1 DQRDETDDERAY
13 SYVSRHVN
21 KSALERVVAV
31 NFEIVRLVRSQS
43 TRNAHGTDAAIERPI
58 VGILRERLRRDVD
71 GAFRFA
77 VVLEEARD
85 RHDHKVVLAL
95 AEGGPFFREH
105 AHDRVDVP
113 ADANDFA
120 DRRFVWK
127 QSFLDYLSDD
137 DHASRK

>member
-1 DQRDETDDERAY
+1 QRDETYDERAD
-13 SYVSRHVN
+13 SNIPRHAN
-21 KSALERVVAV
+21 ERTLERVVAV
-31 NFEIVRLVRSQS
+31 NLKIVRLVRAQAARD
-43 TRNAHGTDAAIERPI
+43 THGADAAIERAI
-58 VGILRERLRRDVD
+58 VSILRERLRRDVD

-77 VVLEEARD
+77 VILEEARD